1 MSDLLVILSLFFS
14 LLAILLSYASRYN
27 RLREYN
33 IKLKMKLTD
42 LALKTDNDIY
52 AVYTVSEE
60 DKNKIRELKNQKN
73 KIEAVKLL
81 KKNYQ
86 MDLFE
91 AKVYVDYL

>member
-14 LLAILLSYASRYN
+14 LLAILLSYASRCS

-52 AVYTVSEE
+52 VVYTVSEE

-73 KIEAVKLL
+73 KIDAVKLL